1 MSAFQNIVKTAV
13 EQLNA
18 FYAAQ
23 LELAHKSLDNYDEHV
38 ETASNIK
45 KSEMIECCNDT
56 LEDLKYQL
64 NEIQND
70 FNVKVNHRIEETR
83 KHLKEKQ
90 NSFNVEDGNAA
101 GQFHADVQ
109 ALIGETQNTM
119 LARVANLH
127 NELDLDDDFL
137 NGYGKFKANEKPE
150 EVAEEKPEEAVEEK
164 HEHEH
169 MNEGKCNCDD
179 CTDCEDCDCENCDC
193 ENCDCENCD
202 CDEVVEEPA
211 AEPVVEE
218 PAAEPVVEEPAA
230 EPVVEPAAEP
240 VVEEPAA
247 EPVVEEPAAE
257 PVVEEPAA
265 ETNDFL
271 N

>member
-169 MNEGKCNCDD
+169 MNEGKCNCND
-179 CTDCEDCDCENCDC
+179 CKDCEDCDC

-211 AEPVVEE
+211 EPVVEE
-218 PAAEPVVEEPAA
+218 PAEPVVE
-230 EPVVEPAAEP
+230 EPAAEP

-265 ETNDFL
+265 EPVVEEPVAGTSDFL